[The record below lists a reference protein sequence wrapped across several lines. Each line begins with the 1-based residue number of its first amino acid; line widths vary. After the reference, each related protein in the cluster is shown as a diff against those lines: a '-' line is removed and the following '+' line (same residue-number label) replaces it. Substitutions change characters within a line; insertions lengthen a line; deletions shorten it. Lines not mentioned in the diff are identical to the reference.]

1 MATKIGI
8 LALSIDLDIR
18 EYSYRAG
25 LVDAN
30 RGMTAGELDRGKT
43 GHLHTAVGLLRC
55 DRVGAIRIVNI
66 LEASIR

>member
-1 MATKIGI
+1 MATKIVI
-8 LALSIDLDIR
+8 LALSINLDIR
-18 EYSYRAG
+18 EHSYRG
-25 LVDAN
+25 RRVDMD
-30 RGMTAGELDRGKT
+30 RGMPAGERDRGKT